1 MMAIEVHDLVKRYGP
16 IVAVDGVN
24 FQVSSGEFFGFLGPN
39 GAGKTTTIHMLC
51 TLLKPTSGRISVGG
65 YDCVA
70 EALEVRRSIGL
81 VFQETTLDKDLTSY
95 ENLLFS
101 CYLHGMKRRVAE
113 ERIGK
118 LLELFGLTD
127 RRAELVKRLSGGMK
141 RVLDIARGILHRPK
155 ILFLD
160 EPTIGLDPQARLRI
174 WDFLNELRQR
184 EGTTVF
190 LTTHYIEEAEG
201 CDRVAI
207 IDHGKI
213 IALGRPDELKQT
225 IAGEVIQ
232 IRTTN
237 DAHFEEEIGR
247 MLKLPVRRTEEGI
260 FFAIQSGETV
270 LPLLYKHFG
279 EQIISTNINRTSLN
293 EVFLQLTGR
302 EIR

>member
-1 MMAIEVHDLVKRYGP
+1 MMAIEAHDLVKRYGP
-16 IVAVDGVN
+16 TVAVDGVG
-24 FQVSSGEFFGFLGPN
+24 FQVPSGEFFGFLGPN
-39 GAGKTTTIHMLC
+39 GAGKTTTIHLLC
-51 TLLKPTSGRISVGG
+51 TLLKPTSGRISIAG

-70 EALEVRRSIGL
+70 EAQKVRRSIGL
-81 VFQETTLDKDLTSY
+81 VFQETTLDKDLTTY
-95 ENLLFS
+95 ENMLFS
-101 CYLHGMKRRVAE
+101 CYLYGMKRRVAE

-127 RRAELVKRLSGGMK
+127 RRDELVKRLSGGMK
-141 RVLDIARGILHRPK
+141 RVLDIARGILHRPN

-174 WDFLNELRQR
+174 WDFLNELRQT
-184 EGTTVF
+184 EGTTIF

-207 IDHGKI
+207 MDHGKM

-225 IAGEVIQ
+225 IKGEVIQ
-232 IRTTN
+232 IKTTN
-237 DAHFEEEIGR
+237 DAHLTEEIGR
-247 MLKLPVRRTEEGI
+247 ILKLPVTRTEEGI
-260 FFAIQSGETV
+260 FFAIESGETV

-279 EQIISTNINRTSLN
+279 ERIISTNINRPSLN